1 MDLLIP
7 LPQKPHIVRQ
17 EENRIILEINNLYPG
32 YGATLGNSI
41 RRVLYSSLGG
51 AAITS
56 IKIDGVLHE
65 FSTLEGVLEDTLE
78 IALNLKAIRLILH
91 TDEPQIIKINAK
103 GKKEIK
109 AKDIETPSQVE
120 IVNQDAHI
128 VTLTAAST
136 EFNAEMTVEK
146 GIGYVQV
153 EQDSKEKKEIGVIR
167 LDAVFSPIVKVNF
180 DVENMR
186 VGDRIDYNKLI
197 VDITTD
203 GTITPEQAYE
213 QAISGFVD
221 YFSGNKEISNKD
233 EFKRPAAKTTKKKT
247 TAKKK

>member
-41 RRVLYSSLGG
+41 RRVLYSSLSG

-56 IKIDGVLHE
+56 VKIEGVLHE

-78 IALNLKAIRLILH
+78 IALNLKAIRLVLH
-91 TDEPQIIKINAK
+91 TDEPQILKINTK
-103 GKKEIK
+103 GKKVIK
-109 AKDIETPSQVE
+109 AKDIEIPSQVE
-120 IVNQDAHI
+120 IINPDTHI
-128 VTLTAAST
+128 ATLTASSSV
-136 EFNAEMTVEK
+136 FNAEMTVEK

-153 EQDSKEKKEIGVIR
+153 EQDAKEKKEIGVIR
-167 LDAVFSPIVKVNF
+167 LDAIFSPIVKVNF

-197 VDITTD
+197 IDITTD
-203 GTITPEQAYE
+203 GTIEPEDAYE
-213 QAISGFVD
+213 QALSGLVN
-221 YFSGNKEISNKD
+221 YFSAIKDISNKD
-233 EFKRPAAKTTKKKT
+233 EFKKPAKKTTKKK
-247 TAKKK
+247 

>member
-32 YGATLGNSI
+32 YGTTLGNSI

-56 IKIDGVLHE
+56 IKIEGALHE
-65 FSTLEGVLEDTLE
+65 FSTLDGVLEDTLE
-78 IALNLKAIRLILH
+78 IALNLKAIRLITH
-91 TDEPQIIKINAK
+91 TDEPQILKINAK
-103 GKKEIK
+103 GKKALK

-120 IVNQDAHI
+120 IVNQDTHI
-128 VTLTAAST
+128 ATLTSSSSV
-136 EFNAEMTVEK
+136 FQAEMTVEK
-146 GIGYVQV
+146 GMGYVQV
-153 EQDSKEKKEIGVIR
+153 EQDSKEKKEIGVMR
-167 LDAVFSPIVKVNF
+167 LDAIFSPIVKVNF

-197 VDITTD
+197 LDITTD
-203 GTITPEQAYE
+203 GTIAPEDAYE

-221 YFSGNKEISNKD
+221 YFSAIKEISNKD
-233 EFKRPAAKTTKKKT
+233 ELKKSTKSTKKKT